1 MYIQDQLPHNRLTDD
16 NLRYYKAIGV
26 DYLTI
31 YPLPANLRNYP
42 EMVEYL
48 QMVRKMAEK
57 HGLRLYNAAMG
68 GPDEITLAQAGR
80 DTQIEL
86 WCIWLRA
93 MGKVGV
99 PTLGYNFKPIG
110 NFRTP
115 SATGRGEAKYSTF
128 VYEEYEKEGHD
139 HPDKYI
145 DEASLLAN
153 IDYFHQR
160 IVPVAAEAGVT
171 LALHPDDP
179 PLPEA
184 MGGAARI
191 VSTLDQYEHIFAL
204 NPSPNS
210 AMLFCQGCVTEMGV
224 DVYEAIR
231 RMGRQ
236 DKICYVHFRNV
247 QGRPK
252 DFREVF
258 VDEGD
263 VDMFKAMQTYKEIG
277 FEGPFMMDH
286 TPQIPGDQEQR
297 QGHAFATGFI
307 RAMIQA
313 VYR

>member
-1 MYIQDQLPHNRLTDD
+1 MYIQDQLPSDRLSEE
-16 NLRYYKAIGV
+16 NLSYYKAIGV

-31 YPLPANLRNYP
+31 YPLPAAITAYP
-42 EMVEYL
+42 AMVDYL
-48 QMVRKMAEK
+48 QSVRKMAEK
-57 HGLRLYNAAMG
+57 HGLRFYNAAMG
-68 GPDEITLAQAGR
+68 GPDEITLARPDR
-80 DTQIEL
+80 DTHIEL
-86 WCIWLRA
+86 WCNWLRA

-145 DEASLLAN
+145 DEDAMWAN

-179 PLPEA
+179 PLPEP

-191 VSTLDQYEHIFAL
+191 VSTLDQYERIFAL
-204 NPSPNS
+204 NPSAHN

-236 DKICYVHFRNV
+236 QKICYVHFRNV
-247 QGRPK
+247 QGTPK

-286 TPQIPGDQEQR
+286 TPQIPHDKDQR
-297 QGHAFATGFI
+297 QGHAFATGYI